1 MTILF
6 TIHYFIIII
15 ILFCE
20 NLKNIKKKKKKKKKI
35 AFQFIYIPY
44 YHFGQK

>member
-20 NLKNIKKKKKKKKKI
+20 NLKKKKKKKKKI